1 MSIAKILVVEDDSEL
16 QEALVDTLTLNG
28 FDVLSVSSAEEAI
41 RQLSDEIGMVF
52 SDIRMDGMDGYELMM
67 KIRAAKPYL
76 PIVLMT
82 AYGTIEQAVEAMKA
96 GAVDYIV
103 KPFGADVLVEKAK
116 AYFNRDASSEDDFI
130 VADPATQQLKNMAQK
145 VAESD
150 ASVMI
155 SGESGTGK
163 EVLARFIHNKSSRA
177 KQPFVAINC
186 AAIPESMLEAILFG
200 YEKGAFTG
208 AAKAMPGKFEQAQ
221 KGTIFLDEIGE
232 MKPDLQAK
240 LLRVIQEKEVE
251 RIGSAKTIDL
261 DVRVLSATNID
272 MKKCIASGDFREDL
286 FYRLNVFPL
295 NLPALRDRPRDIAA
309 IAERLIQRHCGTDRV
324 QPIISAPALKRLVE
338 YAWPGNIRELDN
350 VIQRALVLMSGDTIQ
365 EQNILL
371 DQEIDYSKHNFGTG
385 VDTSTANNSN
395 NSAAPASTQVTSDNM
410 AGDKIAGNRAE
421 QTANSADVNS
431 DHSAEDSSSSAGL
444 ASGDAD
450 LPTDLKARETQL
462 ILDTLKQNGGHRQKT
477 AEALNISPRT
487 LRYKL
492 AKLKEQGVD
501 VP

>member
-16 QEALVDTLTLNG
+16 QEALVDTLALNG
-28 FDVLSVSSAEEAI
+28 FDIISVSSAEEAI
-41 RQLSDEIGMVF
+41 TSLSDDIGMVF
-52 SDIRMDGMDGYELMM
+52 SDIRMDGMDGYDLM
-67 KIRAAKPYL
+67 KRIRAAKPYL

-82 AYGTIEQAVEAMKA
+82 AYGTIEQAVDAMKA

-103 KPFGADVLVEKAK
+103 KPFEADVLVEKAK

-130 VADPATQQLKNMAQK
+130 VADPATQQLKTMSQK

-163 EVLARFIHNKSSRA
+163 EVLARFIHNRSPRA

-186 AAIPESMLEAILFG
+186 AAIPESMLEATLFG

-221 KGTIFLDEIGE
+221 RGTIFLDEIGE

-240 LLRVIQEKEVE
+240 LLRVLQEKEVE
-251 RIGSAKTIDL
+251 RIGSTKTIEL
-261 DVRVLSATNID
+261 DVRVLSATNIE
-272 MKKCIASGDFREDL
+272 MKKAISAGDFREDL
-286 FYRLNVFPL
+286 YYRLNVFPMAI
-295 NLPALRDRPRDIAA
+295 PALRDRPKDIAA
-309 IAERLIQRHCGTDRV
+309 ITERLIQRHCGSTRV
-324 QPIISAPALKRLVE
+324 QPIISAQAMKRLIE
-338 YAWPGNIRELDN
+338 YRWPGNIRELDN
-350 VIQRALVLMSGDTIQ
+350 VIQRALVLMTGDTIT

-371 DQEIDYSKHNFGTG
+371 DEGENFLPKSEGPVPQRNANHAVADALENSGLGAEATHADSM
-385 VDTSTANNSN
+385 VETASENST
-395 NSAAPASTQVTSDNM
+395 
-410 AGDKIAGNRAE
+410 
-421 QTANSADVNS
+421 
-431 DHSAEDSSSSAGL
+431 L
-444 ASGDAD
+444 ATTEESE
-450 LPTDLKARETQL
+450 LPMDLKAREMQL
-462 ILDTLKQNGGHRQKT
+462 ILETLKSYGGHRQKT